1 MEKEKYEKYKRLNDR
16 LEELSE
22 LDKKMGKLAFYLNEN
37 AGIEAKISDTLD
49 EQLETMEKYRDILQK
64 RITMGWY

>member
-1 MEKEKYEKYKRLNDR
+1 MEKEKYEKYKRLKDR

-22 LDKKMGKLAFYLNEN
+22 LDKKMGMLAFYINEN
-37 AGIEAKISDTLD
+37 TGIEAKIADTLD
-49 EQLETMEKYRDILQK
+49 EQLEAMEKYRDILQE